1 MSGYRRYSGYKR
13 SYGNPYGFQG
23 GARLLRRVFKKKT
36 PLKKVQKDV
45 RFLKRAIEIKQADY
59 IITGVGIPSFVGSS
73 TPLHTVNLIV
83 PGNSYTQRVGNKIA
97 MKDLRVRAKIGWRL
111 SPHYDNNTVAS
122 NAYRVLVIYDKYS
135 SQGNGSGVPT
145 TTPSFNTIFQDRQT
159 NGTTNQTWLSEKNH
173 DMGDRFV
180 VLHDKVRLTPPVV
193 NPLTNIAPVPDE
205 PALVSIGFT
214 EDFTIPLKG
223 RQTCFNVNEIT
234 EGALYLVFVA
244 QAYWQ
249 MGSDSVN
256 NEFIIGQ
263 CSARL
268 RYYDI

>member
-1 MSGYRRYSGYKR
+1 M
-13 SYGNPYGFQG
+13 
-23 GARLLRRVFKKKT
+23 LRRIFKKKT

-59 IITGVGIPSFVGSS
+59 ILTGFAIPSFIGSS
-73 TPLHTVNLIV
+73 APLHVVNQII
-83 PGNSYTQRVGNKIA
+83 PGNTYTQRVGNKIA
-97 MKDLRVRAKIGWRL
+97 LKDLHVRAKISWHL
-111 SPHYDNNTVAS
+111 SPHYDNDTVGT
-122 NAYRVLVIYDKYS
+122 NAYRVLVVYDKYS
-135 SQGNGSGVPT
+135 SQSNGAGVPT

-159 NGTTNQTWLSEKNH
+159 NGTTHQSWLSAKNH

-180 VLHDKVRLTPPVV
+180 VLYDKVRQTAPVV
-193 NPLTNIAPVPDE
+193 NPLINEVPVPDQ
-205 PALVSIGFT
+205 PAVVAINMS

-244 QAYWQ
+244 QTYWE
-249 MGSDSVN
+249 MPSDSVW
-256 NEFIIGQ
+256 NEFIIVQ
-263 CSARL
+263 CTARL